1 MQVQVWLRAKRL
13 DADKVGED
21 ALPFE
26 IDADRGLTAGMLV
39 KVVIGKLSGP
49 SYDRDSSNYEVRY
62 PSEQGTSD
70 AGGMEVAA
78 DTNIPEL
85 DHGRPIPLLKRKVL
99 VIVHKSASSTS
110 SKRGSKPETSGRE
123 GGRMPTLSQL
133 SPQELEDYTRRES
146 AGRSTCQSGSTC
158 IIRLAISPLCTKK
171 LVGAA
176 RKSAHW
182 LAPYIPWS
190 MVLRSE
196 PTMSMDN
203 MIKFFLASFCAGYQ
217 AHWRD
222 YVVRKTNVSAWDA
235 GSNEK

>member
-1 MQVQVWLRAKRL
+1 MWLRAKRL
-13 DADKVGED
+13 ADKEGED

-26 IDADRGLTAGMLV
+26 IDVDRALTADMLV

-49 SYDRDSSNYEVRY
+49 TYDRDSSNYEVRY

-70 AGGMEVAA
+70 AGRMEVAA

-85 DHGRPIPLLKRKVL
+85 DPCRPIPLLKNKVL
-99 VIVHKSASSTS
+99 VIVHKSASATNSN
-110 SKRGSKPETSGRE
+110 RGSKPETSGRE

-146 AGRSTCQSGSTC
+146 SGRSTSRNGPTC

-171 LVGAA
+171 LAGTM
-176 RKSAHW
+176 RKGTHW
-182 LAPYIPWS
+182 LAPYVPWN

-196 PTMSMDN
+196 PTTSVND
-203 MIKFFLASFCAGYQ
+203 MIKFFLASFYAGYQ
-217 AHWRD
+217 EHWRD
-222 YVVRKTNVSAWDA
+222 YAVRKTNVCAWDA